1 MTGTSRPTLREV
13 ERRLAEEEA
22 TAELSV
28 HLSDRGGRVVVD
40 GQVASE
46 ASRRAVLDR
55 VGALLPGLEVV
66 DQLTCAEETLGGPPR
81 APEDLR

>member
-1 MTGTSRPTLREV
+1 MSGPTRPTLRDV

-28 HLSDRGGRVVVD
+28 HLADHGGRVVVD

-55 VGALLPGLEVV
+55 VRSLLPDVEVV
-66 DQLTCAEETLGGPPR
+66 DQLSCAEETLGGPPR